1 MNQEQLNKI
10 DDFFL
15 KASQKKI
22 GLDESSMANHQ
33 EFSNIKEERSRE
45 TIKQLGVL
53 SAVNGFKALKEEKN
67 KKYRN

>member
-22 GLDESSMANHQ
+22 GLDESSMANH
-33 EFSNIKEERSRE
+33 
-45 TIKQLGVL
+45 
-53 SAVNGFKALKEEKN
+53 
-67 KKYRN
+67 